1 MQRGRS
7 VKRRIMA
14 WVLSL
19 VMVASVIMVPAGKVK
34 AAGDTVTVE
43 NAADTAK
50 AVHVVLEVEKTIAAF
65 SNDDHNWPTEE
76 LSQYK
81 VTIVNGL
88 STPISDWEITIN
100 TTGTMYYNSGWNG
113 APKSA
118 SGNKVVI
125 STYQGTDSDGEVWT
139 NATVKAGEELV
150 TGAGFQIGTACMTGA
165 TVTLTYK
172 DGESE
177 GGAAVDDTAT
187 DPSAIGEKSDSVTAT
202 ITNKNIDGDWHEY
215 YLQINNGLA
224 SSISDWIVAVPLTG
238 IKSAQDWSSP
248 GWTTISTH
256 YTDSYLYLT
265 PASNGVIAA
274 GGTYGSTNNDSH
286 RFNYSGSNNIDASKV
301 IVYYKTGTAS
311 TGAFDSVINNAS
323 GAGSS
328 SGGSSG
334 GGSLSDTTTDLNLD
348 IEYNYAKLLQESL
361 YFYDANMCGPD
372 VSETAGLDWRG
383 DCHTYDQTAT
393 YKGKTIDVSGGFH
406 DAGDHVKFGLPQGYA
421 ATVLGLD
428 YYVFKDAFDEL
439 GQTDHY
445 QKIMDYFCD
454 YFVRCTVYDSSN
466 NVEAFCYQV
475 GEGNSDHGYW
485 GAPELQTTARPA
497 YFATSSNPAT
507 DEVSVAIAA
516 LALHAYNF
524 PDSPKSATYLNT
536 AEKLFTFVKNN
547 SKGCATE
554 GAGSFYASSDWK
566 DDYSTA
572 AAALALA
579 TNKSTYT
586 TESSAYYSSLT
597 TGWVLTWDNTW
608 PAAAL
613 LKGDWDKVSAFAS
626 YGNTNTAQG
635 YKLIDGWGSARYN
648 ANNQFLGLAYDN
660 NNDKLNV
667 STGDYSSW
675 ATGQMKYLL
684 GNNTNKRCFVVGYN
698 ANSSQYPHHRAASRS
713 GNAGE
718 VRADHYTLLG
728 ALVGGPSDAND
739 SYADL
744 QTDYNCNEVAL
755 DYNAGFVGAAAGL
768 YLLHKNDADA
778 VNTLAEDTELS
789 AIGVTRFYHRPD
801 EVTVEI
807 TDLSFEEDTITLE
820 KGETKTITPT
830 IEPAN
835 ATNKNL
841 TWTSSDDEIAEVS
854 GKGVITAKKAG
865 SAVITVKSGEVSAT
879 LTVKVIVRP
888 TGITLDKESLSLTT
902 ASGDNAAQLLAEV
915 TPSDVMEADVVWTSS
930 NTEVV
935 TVTADNENSR
945 AANVSVVGKG
955 SATITAR
962 IEGTDFVAECSVTV
976 TVPLTG
982 ISFTKDGN
990 DVTTIELE
998 KGESIAFVTKGTD
1011 GIIAKPVPADAVL
1024 GDLSFSSSNGECVSV
1039 DEEGVITAIEKGT
1052 ANINVTSGAITEA
1065 LAVKVVVKPTG
1076 IKLTKSALSMTS
1088 TGDASTASLTAVI
1101 EPEDADDVNILWSI
1115 TPEGIATVTKKE
1127 GATLTADVK
1136 AQTAG
1141 TAKITAAIEG
1151 YDDLKAE
1158 CNVAVGIEVKSL
1170 SVEPNKLAI
1179 KVGDE
1184 PVSLEA
1190 TAGVASDADK
1200 NNVKYAW
1207 GSSDSRA
1214 VMISEDK
1221 ENANPTTIVAK
1232 APGEANITVSAGGKE
1247 AVCNV
1252 VSVLPIESVAITN
1265 GKDDLD
1271 VSSGNPMLS
1280 LTKGDEVTLGTKVL
1294 PKGATDSEVVS
1305 WKLEDG
1311 AAADIISI
1319 NDQGKVKALK
1329 TGNTKIEVTVG
1340 KDITNGNT
1348 IENTKEVTIDVAV
1361 TNYVKTVDIARD
1373 GEKKTTGSVEVG
1385 KDLSLEAVLSP
1396 VDCDTP
1402 AAIAWTASNT
1412 GNDASEY
1419 VTLSNADSKEVTI
1432 TAKKST
1438 DNDKPI
1444 TIMASVTPA
1453 VGKAPITAEYVLTI
1467 TKKAQTAPTINEI
1480 KVAERTDSS
1489 ITVSVD
1495 PQASVGAKYEYSF
1508 DGGANWQTSSTITGL
1523 PAAEGAKVMVRLAG
1537 DEENEASPAG
1547 VTATGDE
1554 YSVITGTLLDRD
1566 SNPYVIDVS
1575 RLPGGV
1581 NYNEADELKDTYVNA
1596 LYISDNKEGK
1606 VQSATYE
1613 DGKLILLPGRDY
1625 KLSGSNDSLTISY
1638 KQDEAAFGAGSEDN
1652 TTVTLDNAAIKTV
1665 DAQATI
1671 KISGKTTVDGD
1682 VKADKVE
1689 VIDGAKELKV
1699 SGDVNA
1705 ADVNVAAGTGEV
1717 SVAGKVSAD
1726 KVSVFSGTVKVDDGI
1741 KATSEVAITGGTVE
1755 ATGDKTAA
1763 AIEASTVNISGGSVN
1778 ATGTEGGA
1786 AIKGD
1791 TVTVSGGEVT
1801 ATGKDEGSAAI
1812 TGATVELSG
1821 GTVAATAGA
1830 GAAAIEGTD
1839 AVTIGSS
1846 VKLSVNSSKK
1856 SDGTVVAAINSKAIT
1871 IDENADIKADDNAKT
1886 NLFSVTPKDTNGVAV
1901 DVTKYIGKTE
1911 EVSQPKG
1918 DENKSTTPAGQ
1929 SDGGDQ
1935 TSQPIKA
1942 TDMIITAGVKG
1953 VTGVTLSGTYQLALK
1968 KTLTVAVAFSPE
1980 NAVNESVTVTS
1991 SNPKVVAVSGTKL
2004 TAKKAGTAKITVTSE
2019 NGLTKTF
2026 SVKVMKKP
2034 VSKVKLKASKKTVK
2048 VGKTLKLKATT
2059 TPSKKKASNKLYWS
2073 SSDDGIATVTQKGA
2087 VKGVKKG
2094 KVKITA
2100 TALDGSGKK
2109 ATLKITV
2116 K

>member
-34 AAGDTVTVE
+34 AAAVEVVLGADSSEKMATADGEGHVEIGYSAPSDYNTTDKLVAAGINKLQVTFKTVSYTASGDAGAQAFINYDGGWKSQWINLSQGTEQTVTLDLSAYLTSGKNITSFGIQFANITGSLSYQIISAKLIGPGTWDVEDSNVSMSYTAQEQYNSYIEYKFTVE
-43 NAADTAK
+43 NGSNSAINGDLVIQFDQTR
-50 AVHVVLEVEKTIAAF
+50 EKNWWMDNYNISLSGSTLTISNLSIPANSSSDAIQVQLKPIGASITSVSF
-65 SNDDHNWPTEE
+65 SG
-76 LSQYK
+76 K
-81 VTIVNGL
+81 G
-88 STPISDWEITIN
+88 ISA
-100 TTGTMYYNSGWNG
+100 TGT
-113 APKSA
+113 
-118 SGNKVVI
+118 
-125 STYQGTDSDGEVWT
+125 
-139 NATVKAGEELV
+139 
-150 TGAGFQIGTACMTGA
+150 
-165 TVTLTYK
+165 TLN
-172 DGESE
+172 
-177 GGAAVDDTAT
+177 
-187 DPSAIGEKSDSVTAT
+187 PS
-202 ITNKNIDGDWHEY
+202 
-215 YLQINNGLA
+215 
-224 SSISDWIVAVPLTG
+224 
-238 IKSAQDWSSP
+238 
-248 GWTTISTH
+248 
-256 YTDSYLYLT
+256 
-265 PASNGVIAA
+265 
-274 GGTYGSTNNDSH
+274 
-286 RFNYSGSNNIDASKV
+286 
-301 IVYYKTGTAS
+301 
-311 TGAFDSVINNAS
+311 
-323 GAGSS
+323 GSS
-328 SGGSSG
+328 SGGSSSG

-372 VSETAGLDWRG
+372 VSETAGLGWRG
-383 DCHTYDQTAT
+383 DCHTYDQTAV
-393 YKGKTIDVSGGFH
+393 YNGKTIDVSGGFH

-485 GAPELQTTARPA
+485 GAPELQKTARPA

-536 AEKLFTFVKNN
+536 AEKLFTFVKKN

-566 DDYSTA
+566 DDYCTA

-579 TNKSTYT
+579 TNNNTYAT
-586 TESSAYYSSLT
+586 DLSANYSSLT
-597 TGWVLTWDNTW
+597 TDWVLTWDNTW

-613 LKGDWDKVSAFAS
+613 LKGDWNNVSAFAS

-635 YKLIDGWGSARYN
+635 FKFINYWGSARYN
-648 ANNQFLGLAYDN
+648 ANCQFLGLAYDKN
-660 NNDKLNV
+660 FDKLDVTKGN
-667 STGDYSSW
+667 YSSW

-713 GNAGE
+713 GDARE

-728 ALVGGPSDAND
+728 ALVGGPSDTND

-789 AIGVTRFYHRPD
+789 AIGVTSFYHRPD

-807 TDLSFEEDTITLE
+807 TGLSFEEDTITLE
-820 KGETKTITPT
+820 KGKTKTITPT

-835 ATNKNL
+835 ATNKKL
-841 TWTSSDDEIAEVS
+841 TWTSSDAEVAEVS
-854 GKGVITAKKAG
+854 SKGMITAKKAG
-865 SAVITVKSGEVSAT
+865 TAIITAKSGEVSAT
-879 LTVKVIVRP
+879 LPVKVIVRP
-888 TGITLDKESLSLTT
+888 TGITINKESLSLTT
-902 ASGDNAAQLLAEV
+902 ASGNNAVQLLAEV
-915 TPSDVMEADVVWTSS
+915 APSDVTEADVVWTSS

-945 AANVSVVGKG
+945 SASVSVVGKG
-955 SATITAR
+955 SATIIAK
-962 IEGTDFVAECSVTV
+962 IEGTDFEAECPVTV

-982 ISFTKDGN
+982 ISLTKDGKA
-990 DVTTIELE
+990 VTAIELE
-998 KGESIAFVTKGTD
+998 RGDSIAITTKGTD

-1039 DEEGVITAIEKGT
+1039 DEEGVITAIKKGT
-1052 ANINVTSGAITEA
+1052 ANINVTSGAISAA

-1076 IKLTKSALSMTS
+1076 ITLTKSALSMTT
-1088 TGDASTASLTAVI
+1088 TGDASAAALTAVI
-1101 EPEDADDVNILWSI
+1101 EPEDADDVNIQWSI
-1115 TPEGIATVTKKE
+1115 TPEGVATVTKQE
-1127 GATLTADVK
+1127 GAALTADVK

-1141 TAKITAAIEG
+1141 TAKITAAVEG

-1158 CNVAVGIEVKSL
+1158 CNVAVGIEVTSL
-1170 SVEPNKLAI
+1170 SVTPDKLAI
-1179 KVGDE
+1179 KVGGE
-1184 PVSLEA
+1184 PVSLTA
-1190 TAGVASDADK
+1190 TADVGDGADIK
-1200 NNVKYAW
+1200 DVRYAW

-1214 VMISEDK
+1214 VMISENK
-1221 ENANPTTIVAK
+1221 ENANPTTIKAT
-1232 APGEANITVSAGGKE
+1232 APGEANVTVSAGGKE
-1247 AVCNV
+1247 ALCNV
-1252 VSVLPIESVAITN
+1252 VSILPIDSVVITN

-1305 WKLEDG
+1305 WKLADG

-1319 NDQGKVKALK
+1319 NNKGEVKASK

-1348 IENTKEVTIDVAV
+1348 INNTKIVTIDVDV
-1361 TNYVKTVDIARD
+1361 TNYAKAVDIARD
-1373 GEKKTTGSVEVG
+1373 EEKKTTGSVEIG
-1385 KDLSLEAVLSP
+1385 KDLNLEAVLSP
-1396 VDCDTP
+1396 ADCDTP
-1402 AAIAWTASNT
+1402 AEIAWTASNT
-1412 GNDASEY
+1412 SNDVSEY
-1419 VTLSNADSKEVTI
+1419 VTLSNADSKKVTI

-1438 DNDKPI
+1438 GNDKPI
-1444 TIMASVTPA
+1444 TIMVAVTPA
-1453 VGKAPITAEYVLTI
+1453 AGKTPITAEYVLTI
-1467 TKKAQTAPTINEI
+1467 TKQAQTAPVINDI

-1495 PQASVGAKYEYSF
+1495 PQASEDAKYEYSF
-1508 DGGANWQTSSTITGL
+1508 DGGTNWQESSTITGL
-1523 PAAEGAKVMVRLAG
+1523 PVAKGAKVMVRLAG
-1537 DEENEASPAG
+1537 DEEHEASPAG
-1547 VTATGDE
+1547 VTGAGAE
-1554 YSVITGTLLDRD
+1554 YSVITGTLLDKD

-1575 RLPGGV
+1575 RLPGGA
-1581 NYNEADELKDTYVNA
+1581 NYNEADEFKDAYVNA
-1596 LYISDNKEGK
+1596 LYISDNGSVKEP
-1606 VQSATYE
+1606 SATYE

-1625 KLSGSNDSLTISY
+1625 KLVGSNNSLIISY
-1638 KQDEAAFGAGSEDN
+1638 KQDETASGTGSEDN

-1682 VKADKVE
+1682 IKADKVE
-1689 VIDGAKELKV
+1689 VTDDAKEIKV
-1699 SGDVNA
+1699 SGDVD
-1705 ADVNVAAGTGEV
+1705 ADTVNVAAGKGEV
-1717 SVAGKVSAD
+1717 SVTGKVSAD
-1726 KVSVFSGTVKVDDGI
+1726 KVSVSSGTVKVDNGI
-1741 KATSEVAITGGTVE
+1741 KAASEAAITGGTVE
-1755 ATGDKTAA
+1755 ATGDKDTA
-1763 AIEASTVNISGGSVN
+1763 AIEAAAVSISGGSVT

-1791 TVTVSGGEVT
+1791 TVTVSGGDVT

-1812 TGATVELSG
+1812 TGATVELNG

-1886 NLFSVTPKDTNGVAV
+1886 NLFSVTPKDTNGVTV
-1901 DVTKYIGKTE
+1901 DITKYTGKTGE
-1911 EVSQPKG
+1911 KEPVPQPKEG
-1918 DENKSTTPAGQ
+1918 TGQ
-1929 SDGGDQ
+1929 SDGRDQ
-1935 TSQPIKA
+1935 TPQPIKA
-1942 TDMIITAGVKG
+1942 TAMTITAGVKG
-1953 VTGVTLSGTYQLALK
+1953 AAGVTLSGTYQLALK
-1968 KTLTVAVAFSPE
+1968 KTLTVAAAFSPE
-1980 NAVNESVTVTS
+1980 NAVSESVTVTS
-1991 SNPKVVAVSGTKL
+1991 SNPKVVAVSGLKL
-2004 TAKKAGTAKITVTSE
+2004 TAKKAGTAKITVASE

-2048 VGKTLKLKATT
+2048 AGKSLKLKATT

-2073 SSDDGIATVTQKGA
+2073 SSDESIATVTQKGA
-2087 VKGVKKG
+2087 VKGIKKG

-2109 ATLKITV
+2109 ATVKITV